1 MSETETIK
9 VIERPKPSKLQRIKS
24 AATHVGVYAIPAA
37 VVGGSMYFTWKI
49 FDMPDNLLELD
60 YDTILAPGNRPCIA
74 IDFKQMPRTDFHPK
88 YD

>member
-49 FDMPDNLLELD
+49 FDMQLETAQL
-60 YDTILAPGNRPCIA
+60 YLEAA
-74 IDFKQMPRTDFHPK
+74 KLKEQSE
-88 YD
+88 